1 MITPSLYALRPPRHH
16 PLVVRGTL
24 PQHRLAAVRA
34 PHLAARHPRPMRL
47 AVSTAHAHAKTCA
60 PATAPSRP
68 VHDCISPTASQLR
81 RLSSMAVAQMQVMTF
96 ATAALRYQLTLQ
108 VGLDQ
113 AAGVAAGDPENQVDA
128 GRLEHL
134 LG

>member
-1 MITPSLYALRPPRHH
+1 
-16 PLVVRGTL
+16 
-24 PQHRLAAVRA
+24 
-34 PHLAARHPRPMRL
+34 
-47 AVSTAHAHAKTCA
+47 
-60 PATAPSRP
+60 
-68 VHDCISPTASQLR
+68 
-81 RLSSMAVAQMQVMTF
+81 MAVAQMQVMTF